1 MKQRKDEG
9 TYVRAKLEVAG
20 AALDVLVMRVIKVTV
35 DNLFGQGEWPLEP
48 GRGMRKEAKMD
59 DMGKT
64 DLSRTT
70 ARLSSMRW

>member
-20 AALDVLVMRVIKVTV
+20 AALDVLVVWVIEVTV
-35 DNLFGQGEWPLEP
+35 HNLFGQRQGSLEP
-48 GRGMRKEAKMD
+48 CCSVRHARGAGMRGE
-59 DMGKT
+59 T